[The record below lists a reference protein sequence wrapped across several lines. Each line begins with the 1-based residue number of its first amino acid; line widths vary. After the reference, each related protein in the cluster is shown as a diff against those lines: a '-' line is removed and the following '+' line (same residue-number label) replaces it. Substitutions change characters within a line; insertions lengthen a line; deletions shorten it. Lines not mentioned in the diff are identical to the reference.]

1 MPFEGRSYTV
11 NRAMYEVI
19 SYGCGYTGNTKD
31 EAVIFSV
38 AVSGLLLWLVLLRR
52 FRASATQAK
61 QRWTYLLFVY
71 CEETTEPNEPLDA

>member
-19 SYGCGYTGNTKD
+19 SYGCGYTGITKD

-38 AVSGLLLWLVLLRR
+38 TVSGLLLWLVLLR
-52 FRASATQAK
+52 AVAD
-61 QRWTYLLFVY
+61 LFVV
-71 CEETTEPNEPLDA
+71 CILRRNN